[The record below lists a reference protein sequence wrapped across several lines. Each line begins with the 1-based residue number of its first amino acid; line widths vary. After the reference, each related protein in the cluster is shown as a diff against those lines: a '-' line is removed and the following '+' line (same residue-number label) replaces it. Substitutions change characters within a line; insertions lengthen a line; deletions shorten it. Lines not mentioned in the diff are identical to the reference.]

1 LSQVKTRVKQVL
13 RRSKR
18 AIDYIRKRRRLNLLI
33 KLIVG
38 SLLTWALYVQIIAKE
53 NISEIWATFSNELQN
68 GELWLL
74 ILVFVMMPLNWS
86 LETLKWQRLIQTIE
100 KIPFFGAFQGI
111 LAGVTLSIFT
121 PNRLGEYGG
130 RILVVKPENKIAT
143 VVATAVGSFSQLVVL
158 LVAGLAGLAYFVSE
172 KIEVEYLVILGTAI
186 SAILFSLMLILFYLN
201 VELVIPLCRKI
212 PYIRRFVKHFEV
224 LNRYTAATLL
234 IVLLFSAGRYFVYSL
249 QYYLLLQFFGIEVPF
264 LLGMASIALIFFVQ
278 TSIPL
283 PPVYG
288 LAVRGNV
295 ALRVW
300 AFFTT
305 NTLGILSSTFGLWLI
320 NVILPALVGMLFI
333 SSLNILKSFGYEEEE
348 NSTSNS
354 TSTSTSI
361 SISNSKE

>member
-1 LSQVKTRVKQVL
+1 MSQLKTRVKSHL
-13 RRSKR
+13 KRGKR
-18 AIDYIRKRRRLNLLI
+18 AVDYIRKRRRLNLLI

-38 SLLTWALYVQIIAKE
+38 GLLLWALYAQIIVKE
-53 NISEIWATFSNELQN
+53 NISEIWATFRNELQ
-68 GELWLL
+68 GGQLWLL
-74 ILVFVMMPLNWS
+74 GLVFLLMPLNWS
-86 LETLKWQRLIQTIE
+86 LETMKWQRLVETIE
-100 KIPFFGAFQGI
+100 KVPFFRAFQGI

-143 VVATAVGSFSQLVVL
+143 VVATAVGSFSQWVVL
-158 LVAGLAGLAYFVSE
+158 LVAGMAGLSYFVSE
-172 KIEVEYLVILGTAI
+172 NLEVDYLVMLGTAI
-186 SAILFSLMLILFYLN
+186 STIMLSLLLVLFYLN
-201 VELVIPLCRKI
+201 VDLAIPLCKKI

-234 IVLLFSAGRYFVYSL
+234 MVLFISASRYFVYSL
-249 QYYLLLQFFGIEVPF
+249 QYYLLLLFFGIEVPF

-278 TSIPL
+278 TSVPL

-333 SSLNILKSFGYEEEE
+333 SSLNILKSFGYEE
-348 NSTSNS
+348 
-354 TSTSTSI
+354 
-361 SISNSKE
+361 KE